1 METFGNDDDNDNN
14 IYIFP
19 IKVIKK
25 ILKDESDNYFST
37 IMDNCFNDRANH
49 LRYIEN
55 NLIDSLESYDQIDE
69 YISDIHH
76 IGLQE
81 WIDSL

>member
-1 METFGNDDDNDNN
+1 MSDNN

-25 ILKDESDNYFST
+25 ILKDESDSYFST
-37 IMDNCFNDRANH
+37 IINNCFNNRVNH
-49 LRYIEN
+49 LHYIEN
-55 NLIDSLESYDQIDE
+55 NLINSLESYDQIDE

-76 IGLQE
+76 MGLQE
-81 WIDSL
+81 WINSLY